1 MAVFSAIAA
10 AIGGVTAAIGAAGT
24 ALGALGA
31 TAIGG
36 TGLTLGGVVGA
47 AGLAASGY
55 GAYAQYTAGKQQAAA
70 QRRAEALRRKQT
82 QLELNNSYLNSVR
95 SAQAARAQNLVRGTS
110 QLGSGAPFGSAL
122 ANSSSAVESALGYQ
136 VDTTGQAGSIGFGIF
151 DANAQYSAASTQKSI
166 ASGISNLG
174 ASVLGNLGGIERVGS
189 YISGQ
194 YNLATGGGYNSWSS
208 GTDVSY
214 GDWTTTLK

>member
-1 MAVFSAIAA
+1 MAVFSAIA
-10 AIGGVTAAIGAAGT
+10 TAIGAVVG
-24 ALGALGA
+24 
-31 TAIGG
+31 AIGAVG
-36 TGLTLGGVVGA
+36 AGVGAAVGA
-47 AGLAASGY
+47 AGGLGAVVGGVGLAASAY
-55 GAYAQYTAGKQQAAA
+55 GAYGQYTAGKQQAAA
-70 QRRAEALRRKQT
+70 QKRAEALRRQQA
-82 QLELNNSYLNSVR
+82 QLELNNKYLNDVR

-122 ANSSSAVESALGYQ
+122 ANSSSAVESALGYT

-189 YISGQ
+189 YIGGQ
-194 YNLATGGGYNSWSS
+194 FNLASGGAYNSWGSS
-208 GTDVSY
+208 TSVSY
-214 GDWTTTLK
+214 GDLK